1 MQHYRVQRGRAA
13 TNGNHRRGTEHAEF
27 FLSQSPL
34 RVPGGSVVKHSAVD
48 SATAAPEH
56 FRRSRR
62 LLGVVAQAVFVA
74 GLLISSSAFGAEAV
88 PSPEAALPS
97 PQPFSL
103 VDFYL
108 RGGLAMH
115 VILACSVL
123 ALAIILE
130 RAINLRKGKIISTAF
145 IEEIKKYWYRREIE
159 RAIQACR
166 DYDLSLSRVLR
177 AGLLR
182 FDHGID
188 AVEKA
193 IEGAGQHEAAV
204 LRRNL
209 MLLGFIANIAPM
221 LGLFG
226 TVLGLT
232 RSFDVIANAG
242 LAGNPG
248 AVAAGISEALITT
261 VFGLTVGIPT
271 LAAYYYF
278 KRKVEV
284 RILEMEEVSLALIED
299 LAYEG
304 YGMQAASEAAPARS
318 AESPGRLRERAR

>member
-1 MQHYRVQRGRAA
+1 MEHHSSKIAA
-13 TNGNHRRGTEHAEF
+13 AAALSMKVILALF
-27 FLSQSPL
+27 FF
-34 RVPGGSVVKHSAVD
+34 
-48 SATAAPEH
+48 T
-56 FRRSRR
+56 
-62 LLGVVAQAVFVA
+62 
-74 GLLISSSAFGAEAV
+74 LISSGVYGAEPV
-88 PSPEAALPS
+88 PD
-97 PQPFSL
+97 PQTGIPGGMRSVSL
-103 VDFYL
+103 IDFYV
-108 RGGLAMH
+108 RGGPTMH
-115 VILACSVL
+115 FILACSVL

-130 RAINLRKGKIISTAF
+130 RAINLRKGKIISTEF
-145 IEEIKKYWYRREIE
+145 IEEVKKYWYRREID

-166 DYDLSLSRVLR
+166 ECDISLSRLLR

-209 MLLGFIANIAPM
+209 MLLGFLANMAPM

-232 RSFDVIANAG
+232 RSFDVIANYG
-242 LAGNPG
+242 MAGNPG
-248 AVAAGISEALITT
+248 AVAAGVAEALITT
-261 VFGLTVGIPT
+261 VFGLLVGIPT

-284 RILEMEEVSLALIED
+284 RVLEMEEVSLALIED

-304 YGMQAASEAAPARS
+304 I
-318 AESPGRLRERAR
+318 SPGTSHAREQEQPRLRERALKP

>member
-1 MQHYRVQRGRAA
+1 M
-13 TNGNHRRGTEHAEF
+13 
-27 FLSQSPL
+27 
-34 RVPGGSVVKHSAVD
+34 
-48 SATAAPEH
+48 H
-56 FRRSRR
+56 FI
-62 LLGVVAQAVFVA
+62 LL
-74 GLLISSSAFGAEAV
+74 
-88 PSPEAALPS
+88 
-97 PQPFSL
+97 
-103 VDFYL
+103 
-108 RGGLAMH
+108 
-115 VILACSVL
+115 CSIL

-130 RAINLRKGKIISTAF
+130 RSINLRKGKIISAAF
-145 IEEIKKYWYRREIE
+145 IEVIKKYWYRREIE

-166 DYDLSLSRVLR
+166 EYNLSLSRVLR

-209 MLLGFIANIAPM
+209 MLLGFLANIAPM

-232 RSFDVIANAG
+232 RSFDVIASYG
-242 LAGNPG
+242 MAGNPG
-248 AVAAGISEALITT
+248 AVAAGVAEALITT
-261 VFGLTVGIPT
+261 VFGLMVGIPT

-284 RILEMEEVSLALIED
+284 RVLEMEEVSLALIED

-304 YGMQAASEAAPARS
+304 YGTQASHAPSQVKDQELGPRI
-318 AESPGRLRERAR
+318 RERALKP

>member
-1 MQHYRVQRGRAA
+1 VPGAQPTLPA
-13 TNGNHRRGTEHAEF
+13 GTE
-27 FLSQSPL
+27 
-34 RVPGGSVVKHSAVD
+34 
-48 SATAAPEH
+48 
-56 FRRSRR
+56 
-62 LLGVVAQAVFVA
+62 
-74 GLLISSSAFGAEAV
+74 
-88 PSPEAALPS
+88 
-97 PQPFSL
+97 PFSL
-103 VDFYL
+103 IDFYIK
-108 RGGLAMH
+108 GGPTMH
-115 VILACSVL
+115 FILLCSIL

-130 RAINLRKGKIISTAF
+130 RSVNLRKGKIISAAF
-145 IEEIKKYWYRREIE
+145 IEEIKKYWYRREID

-166 DYDLSLSRVLR
+166 EHDLSLSKVLR

-209 MLLGFIANIAPM
+209 MLLGFLANIAPM

-232 RSFDVIANAG
+232 RSFDVIASYG
-242 LAGNPG
+242 MAGNPG
-248 AVAAGISEALITT
+248 AVAAGVAEALITT
-261 VFGLTVGIPT
+261 VFGLMVGIPT

-284 RILEMEEVSLALIED
+284 RVLEMEEVSLALIED

-304 YGMQAASEAAPARS
+304 YGAQASPAPSQVKEQELGARF
-318 AESPGRLRERAR
+318 RERALKP

>member
-1 MQHYRVQRGRAA
+1 M
-13 TNGNHRRGTEHAEF
+13 
-27 FLSQSPL
+27 
-34 RVPGGSVVKHSAVD
+34 
-48 SATAAPEH
+48 H
-56 FRRSRR
+56 FI
-62 LLGVVAQAVFVA
+62 LL
-74 GLLISSSAFGAEAV
+74 
-88 PSPEAALPS
+88 
-97 PQPFSL
+97 
-103 VDFYL
+103 
-108 RGGLAMH
+108 
-115 VILACSVL
+115 CSIL

-130 RAINLRKGKIISTAF
+130 RSINLRKGKIISAAF
-145 IEEIKKYWYRREIE
+145 IEVIKKYWYRREIE
-159 RAIQACR
+159 RAIEACR
-166 DYDLSLSRVLR
+166 EYNLSLSRVLR

-209 MLLGFIANIAPM
+209 MLLGFLANIAPM

-232 RSFDVIANAG
+232 RSFDVIASYG
-242 LAGNPG
+242 MAGNPG
-248 AVAAGISEALITT
+248 AVAAGVAEALITT
-261 VFGLTVGIPT
+261 VFGLMVGIPT

-284 RILEMEEVSLALIED
+284 RVLEMEEVSLALIED

-304 YGMQAASEAAPARS
+304 YGTQASRAPSQVKDQELGPRI
-318 AESPGRLRERAR
+318 RERALKP

>member
-1 MQHYRVQRGRAA
+1 M
-13 TNGNHRRGTEHAEF
+13 
-27 FLSQSPL
+27 
-34 RVPGGSVVKHSAVD
+34 
-48 SATAAPEH
+48 H
-56 FRRSRR
+56 FI
-62 LLGVVAQAVFVA
+62 LL
-74 GLLISSSAFGAEAV
+74 
-88 PSPEAALPS
+88 
-97 PQPFSL
+97 
-103 VDFYL
+103 
-108 RGGLAMH
+108 
-115 VILACSVL
+115 CSIL

-130 RAINLRKGKIISTAF
+130 RSINLRKGKIISAAF
-145 IEEIKKYWYRREIE
+145 IEVIKKYWYRREIG
-159 RAIQACR
+159 RAIEACR
-166 DYDLSLSRVLR
+166 EYNLSLSRVLR

-209 MLLGFIANIAPM
+209 MLLGFLANIAPM

-232 RSFDVIANAG
+232 RSFDVIASYG
-242 LAGNPG
+242 MAGNPG
-248 AVAAGISEALITT
+248 AVAAGVAEALITT
-261 VFGLTVGIPT
+261 VFGLMVGIPT

-284 RILEMEEVSLALIED
+284 RVLEMEEVSLALIED

-304 YGMQAASEAAPARS
+304 YGTQAAHAPSQVKDQELGPRF
-318 AESPGRLRERAR
+318 RERALKP

>member
-1 MQHYRVQRGRAA
+1 MNKQSIRI
-13 TNGNHRRGTEHAEF
+13 
-27 FLSQSPL
+27 FLFGCL
-34 RVPGGSVVKHSAVD
+34 LV
-48 SATAAPEH
+48 AAPA
-56 FRRSRR
+56 
-62 LLGVVAQAVFVA
+62 L
-74 GLLISSSAFGAEAV
+74 GAEPA
-88 PSPEAALPS
+88 PGAEAALPVQ
-97 PQPFSL
+97 QPFSL
-103 VDFYL
+103 IDFYVK
-108 RGGLAMH
+108 GGPAMH
-115 VILACSVL
+115 FILACSVL

-130 RAINLRKGKIISTAF
+130 RVINLRKGKIISTAF

-159 RAIQACR
+159 KAIQACR
-166 DYDLSLSRVLR
+166 ENDLSLSRVLR

-193 IEGAGQHEAAV
+193 IESAGQHEAAV

-232 RSFDVIANAG
+232 RSFDVIASYG
-242 LAGNPG
+242 MAGNPG
-248 AVAAGISEALITT
+248 AVAAGIAEALITT
-261 VFGLTVGIPT
+261 VFGLMVGIPT

-284 RILEMEEVSLALIED
+284 RILEMEEVSVALIED

-304 YGMQAASEAAPARS
+304 FSVPGTSAGAAVNEPETAS
-318 AESPGRLRERAR
+318 RLRERVR